1 MGICE
6 RQVGAIWVRVSKTIL
21 FPWLVSLTYLAD
33 YFIVFSLGY
42 DTENNCPLG
51 TVEVYDPDNDTWS
64 SIASLIHPRRRFGM
78 AVVNGII
85 YVAGGYFEH
94 SVEWY
99 DEKNDQWR
107 VYEGVTVNRHD
118 FTCLAL
124 PVPHCW

>member
-1 MGICE
+1 M
-6 RQVGAIWVRVSKTIL
+6 
-21 FPWLVSLTYLAD
+21 PWFVSLTYLAD

-94 SVEWY
+94 SIEWY

>member
-1 MGICE
+1 MKDKWELYESGS
-6 RQVGAIWVRVSKTIL
+6 VKLYYFLGL
-21 FPWLVSLTYLAD
+21 FHSYLAD

-64 SIASLIHPRRRFGM
+64 SIASLVHPRRRFGM